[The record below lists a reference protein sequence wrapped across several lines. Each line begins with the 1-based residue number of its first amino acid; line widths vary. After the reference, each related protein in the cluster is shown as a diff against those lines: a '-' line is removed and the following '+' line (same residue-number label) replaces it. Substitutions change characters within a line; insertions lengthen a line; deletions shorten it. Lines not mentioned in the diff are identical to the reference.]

1 MKIKIL
7 KSQWELLKTSGL
19 EQLSPDDMKFLQK
32 FPKPMINEIL
42 KEIKAKSPS
51 DTEIRQFIDNLKKID
66 KEVTDRTPAPSIDK
80 LNQMIEQA
88 KTVNPQDP
96 IIQYLEEAR
105 QNVYEM
111 NKMVSE
117 EDKYGTQKA
126 IDSILDQFKQGK
138 ITKEQLEQSLKE
150 FAKRNKVKFVISKQ
164 ENWFTKAS
172 SQEQEEQEEQEEQKE
187 KQYVAKTILE
197 QLGGN
202 KFVVMTGAKNFINW
216 GNGLSFKLPGAE
228 FAKQGI
234 NYVKITLDPSD
245 TYTMEFGRT
254 RGSEYKVINTHN
266 NIYFDVLQEVFTRE
280 TGLETHL

>member
-1 MKIKIL
+1 MKIKIS

-32 FPKPMINEIL
+32 FPKPMLNEIL

-51 DTEIRQFIDNLKKID
+51 DTEIRQLIDNLKKID
-66 KEVTDRTPAPSIDK
+66 KEVTDKTPAPSIDQ
-80 LNQMIEQA
+80 LNQMIDRA
-88 KTVNPQDP
+88 KMISPQDP

-105 QNVYEM
+105 QNIYEM

-138 ITKEQLEQSLKE
+138 ITKQQLEQSLKE
-150 FAKRNKVKFVISKQ
+150 FAKRNKVKFVISKHK
-164 ENWFTKAS
+164 NWFSKAS
-172 SQEQEEQEEQEEQKE
+172 SQEQEQEE
-187 KQYVAKTILE
+187 KQQQYIAKTILE

-202 KFVVMTGAKNFINW
+202 KFVVMTGAKNLT
-216 GNGLSFKLPGAE
+216 GLPNGLSFKLPGAE
-228 FAKQGI
+228 FAKQGV

-266 NIYFDVLQEVFTRE
+266 DIYFDVLQEVFTRE